1 MANLPQA
8 RAKGLAIAEATL
20 AVIFWGG
27 SFVATKIALREAQPA
42 TIVWLRF
49 AIGVLILGLTI
60 AVRHQLS
67 LPRVKDLGYFALLGF
82 LGITFHQWLQSNGLV
97 TSQATTTAWIVATT
111 PIFMALLG
119 WMALH
124 ERLNWMQALGILL
137 ATAGVLAVVSKGDF
151 ASLFA
156 GRFGVR
162 GDGLILISAVN
173 WAVFSALS
181 RRGLQSFS
189 ATWMMFYVMA
199 FGWLFTTAL
208 FILGPGLTDVHSL
221 SFAGWGGIAFLGIA
235 CSGLAYIFWFDA
247 LQRLPV
253 AQVGAFLYLEPVV
266 TVLIAARML
275 REQIL
280 LATIIGGGLILLGVW
295 MVNRYTR

>member
-1 MANLPQA
+1 
-8 RAKGLAIAEATL
+8 
-20 AVIFWGG
+20 
-27 SFVATKIALREAQPA
+27 
-42 TIVWLRF
+42 
-49 AIGVLILGLTI
+49 
-60 AVRHQLS
+60 
-67 LPRVKDLGYFALLGF
+67 
-82 LGITFHQWLQSNGLV
+82 
-97 TSQATTTAWIVATT
+97 
-111 PIFMALLG
+111 
-119 WMALH
+119 
-124 ERLNWMQALGILL
+124 
-137 ATAGVLAVVSKGDF
+137 
-151 ASLFA
+151 
-156 GRFGVR
+156 
-162 GDGLILISAVN
+162 VN

-199 FGWLFTTAL
+199 FGWLFTTGL
-208 FILGPGLTDVHSL
+208 FILGPGLMDVRSL

-266 TVLIAARML
+266 TVLIAAQML

-280 LATIIGGGLILLGVW
+280 LATIAGGGLILVGVW